1 MIQVRT
7 RVMKLNAGSQ
17 LERLPK
23 TGCPQDLLIHP
34 APGAAIRKLAVNND
48 GRHRADAEGLGALR
62 YIDVVHVMDRNFT
75 GRACDALHHL
85 NDLCAGRAART
96 EHLDFSLCSH
106 WFVSCIWMP
115 K

>member
-17 LERLPK
+17 ARRLPK

-34 APGAAIRKLAVNND
+34 APGAAIRKLAVSND

-62 YIDVVHVMDRNFT
+62 YIDVVHVVNRNFT
-75 GRACDALHHL
+75 GRTRHALHHL
-85 NDLCAGRAART
+85 NDLSAGRTART
-96 EHLDFSLCSH
+96 ESPVKNVSGCLD
-106 WFVSCIWMP
+106 
-115 K
+115 